1 MSNLDDKNSTSDS
14 RKITE
19 EEMIARIYILLNDK
33 DSIRTVILKL
43 VETQK
48 VSEDFVYHCF
58 GRLVLSGAI
67 KQH

>member
-19 EEMIARIYILLNDK
+19 EEMIARIYILMK
-33 DSIRTVILKL
+33 DRSDRVLWKL
-43 VETQK
+43 IETQK
-48 VSEDFVYHCF
+48 VSEQFIYHCY
-58 GRLVLSGAI
+58 GRLVLSGAL